1 MAQLLES
8 TSSRHEPIV
17 GEPAPDFTA
26 IDRDGNRIRLSDFLG
41 TTVVLETG
49 SRNCPIFTM
58 AMGRMNDL
66 ATQFPTITSIA
77 LYVRPTPLSL
87 ALLSRRD
94 DLEIG
99 TLRECAEYARWKMD
113 HDNRTIIIDHMVDPA
128 SHEMYE
134 AQPNMLYVIDRH
146 GTVVY
151 SSDWLLR
158 EFYAP
163 HEVEQVLG
171 ALEGRSEERKTSE
184 LSFPFPRLNQFVRQG
199 WKTFW
204 NDGSWGRSQPQV
216 SGTTLP
222 PPAIQTVENAL

>member
-8 TSSRHEPIV
+8 TRSRHEPIV
-17 GEPAPDFTA
+17 GEPAADFTA
-26 IDRDGNRIRLSDFLG
+26 IDRDGNSIRLSDFLG

-66 ATQFPTITSIA
+66 ATQFPSITPIA
-77 LYVRPTPLSL
+77 LYVRPTPLSQ
-87 ALLSRRD
+87 ALLSQRD
-94 DLEIG
+94 DVEMG
-99 TLRECAEYARWKMD
+99 TLRECAEYARWKMS
-113 HDNRTIIIDHMVDPA
+113 HDDRTIIIDHMADPA

-134 AQPNMLYVIDRH
+134 AQPNMLYVIDRR

-171 ALEGRSEERKTSE
+171 TLEAKREERTTSE
-184 LSFPFPRLNQFVRQG
+184 LSYPFPRLNQFVRQS

-204 NDGSWGRSQPQV
+204 TNGSLGRSQPQV
-216 SGTTLP
+216 RGTTLP
-222 PPAIQTVENAL
+222 PPSIQPVEQGV